1 MIPENKSR
9 AKLYSNKVVLLC
21 VNTSAPLLLH
31 AGSGSAPCGGS
42 PFFSH
47 RFYVNWDGSYM
58 KMLYLK
64 TFRAPGRKKKTFG
77 KLNISVKSMI
87 NLLLFRKVRN

>member
-1 MIPENKSR
+1 MSTP
-9 AKLYSNKVVLLC
+9 LHPFFYMPGVVLLP
-21 VNTSAPLLLH
+21 VVS
-31 AGSGSAPCGGS
+31 S

-47 RFYVNWDGSYM
+47 RFYANWDGSYM